1 MKKYLSIFLLF
12 GFSYTQNNNF
22 IYLKLGSGTTDNDI
36 TNIEFSSD
44 PQPDIQSE
52 GVTEGYAEIGF
63 KGSLSNNSRYRLYV
77 GSYAGEDTDGL
88 GAEYGI
94 SSYGSGLELD
104 IPDLPNLYAIAD
116 LFYNLE
122 FIDYS
127 DMRVGSGGDVYTY
140 RQDGISMAFGLG
152 YKINTNISM
161 EIKYKTHNKVHF
173 SEFLSGTLF
182 IWGYDYSRSGIYTL
196 INLQLGV

>member
-22 IYLKLGSGTTDNDI
+22 IYLKLGLGTTDNDM
-36 TNIEFSSD
+36 TNIEFSSN

-52 GVTEGYAEIGF
+52 GVEGYAEIGF
-63 KGSLSNNSRYRLYV
+63 KGNLSNNSRYRLYV
-77 GSYAGEDTDGL
+77 GSYVGEDRDGL
-88 GAEYGI
+88 GTEYGI

-104 IPDLPNLYAIAD
+104 IPDFPNVYAIAD
-116 LFYNLE
+116 LFYNME
-122 FIDYS
+122 FIDNFGITTS
-127 DMRVGSGGDVYTY
+127 SVGDVNTY
-140 RQDGISMAFGLG
+140 RQEGISMAFGLG